1 MKRSLGMFTARSEF
15 RLSLRSDNADL
26 RLTQK
31 GYDIGCV
38 GNDRYEKFKN
48 FREKYD
54 KALEYLTSLS
64 YSVVH
69 WKTKIP
75 ELAIQA
81 DNPYKKNC
89 IELLRLEGTKV
100 STFEKFIDPKF
111 KYILEDNQLMERIK
125 IYSLYHDNETKQS
138 DEINEIRKHES
149 INLPDN
155 FDYNKL
161 SISNESKEKLF
172 AFKPTSLGA
181 AIRIPG
187 SYLLICILM

>member
-1 MKRSLGMFTARSEF
+1 MFTARSEF

-38 GNDRYEKFKN
+38 GNDRYEKFIK
-48 FREKYD
+48 FKKKYD
-54 KALEYLTSLS
+54 KAIEHLTSLS
-64 YSVVH
+64 HSVVY
-69 WKTKIP
+69 WKSKIP
-75 ELAIQA
+75 SLAIHA

-89 IELLRLEGTKV
+89 IELLRLEGTTV
-100 STFEKFIDPKF
+100 PTFENFIEPSF
-111 KYILEDNQLMERIK
+111 RFILEDKNLMERIK
-125 IYSLYHDNETKQS
+125 IYSLYHENETKQAN
-138 DEINEIRKHES
+138 EINEIKKHES

-172 AFKPTSLGA
+172 TFRPTSLGA
-181 AIRIPG
+181 AMRVPG
-187 SYLLICILM
+187 K